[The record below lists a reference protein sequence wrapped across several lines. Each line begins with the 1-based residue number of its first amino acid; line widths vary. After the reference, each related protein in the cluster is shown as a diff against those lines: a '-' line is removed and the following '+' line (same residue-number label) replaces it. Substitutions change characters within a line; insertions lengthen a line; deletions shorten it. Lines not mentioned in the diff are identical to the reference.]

1 MENCERDMGFEK
13 ILSKLK
19 ELNPNI
25 NINSNIPKLQTDLQI
40 IYNIYN
46 EIEKGRVNIDDKTKI
61 KNLFNNKENGI
72 QIDYLL
78 IAKMIFYNKKYFKF
92 IPRKIQI
99 ISLLYF
105 LEKDKKNGLVQQI
118 NTGEGKS
125 CIISFLA
132 AYIALKKN
140 KKIDILTSS
149 PILAKRDS
157 IAFKEF
163 YKSFNL
169 TVGYSSDH
177 NEDVM
182 KNNQIFTQ
190 ESNN

>member
-13 ILSKLK
+13 ILSKFK

-25 NINSNIPKLQTDLQI
+25 NIDSNITKLQTDLQI

-105 LEKDKKNGLVQQI
+105 LEKDKKM
-118 NTGEGKS
+118 
-125 CIISFLA
+125 
-132 AYIALKKN
+132 
-140 KKIDILTSS
+140 D
-149 PILAKRDS
+149 
-157 IAFKEF
+157 
-163 YKSFNL
+163 
-169 TVGYSSDH
+169 
-177 NEDVM
+177 
-182 KNNQIFTQ
+182 
-190 ESNN
+190 

>member
-1 MENCERDMGFEK
+1 MENCEREMGFEK
-13 ILSKLK
+13 ILSKFK

-25 NINSNIPKLQTDLQI
+25 NINSNIPNLQTDLQI
-40 IYNIYN
+40 IYDIYN
-46 EIEKGRVNIDDKTKI
+46 EIDNGRDNIDDKTKI
-61 KNLFNNKENGI
+61 KNLSNKKENGI

-132 AYIALKKN
+132 VYIALKEN

-190 ESNN
+190 ESL